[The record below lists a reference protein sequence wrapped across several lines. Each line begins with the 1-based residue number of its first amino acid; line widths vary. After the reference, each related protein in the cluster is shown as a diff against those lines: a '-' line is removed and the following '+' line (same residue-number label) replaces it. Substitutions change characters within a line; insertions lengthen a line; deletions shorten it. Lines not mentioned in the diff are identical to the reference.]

1 VALRKFVSG
10 TYKLAEN
17 FDQRNEKTNFQ
28 KKNNMGQQ
36 VKIRI
41 LKLLS
46 LLTEEQKTKD
56 IIEIDETNNENLV
69 SFLKN
74 DGLLAF
80 DYEIEYEN
88 LKPFISEKSG
98 TINLWHKNFN
108 GTWTINLYY
117 INRIIKVN

>member
-1 VALRKFVSG
+1 M
-10 TYKLAEN
+10 AEN

-28 KKNNMGQQ
+28 KKNNMEQQ
-36 VKIRI
+36 VKIKI

-88 LKPFISEKSG
+88 LKPYISEKSG

-117 INRIIKVN
+117 INRILKTD

>member
-1 VALRKFVSG
+1 MDYS
-10 TYKLAEN
+10 
-17 FDQRNEKTNFQ
+17 
-28 KKNNMGQQ
+28 KKNLPN
-36 VKIRI
+36 
-41 LKLLS
+41 LHLACY
-46 LLTEEQKTKD
+46 
-56 IIEIDETNNENLV
+56 ENLV

-117 INRIIKVN
+117 INRILKTD

>member
-1 VALRKFVSG
+1 M
-10 TYKLAEN
+10 E
-17 FDQRNEKTNFQ
+17 Q
-28 KKNNMGQQ
+28 KIK
-36 VKIRI
+36 KRI

-46 LLTEEQKTKD
+46 LLSEEQKDKD
-56 IIEIDETNNENLV
+56 IIEINESDNENLV

-74 DGLLAF
+74 DGLLVF

-88 LKPFISEKSG
+88 FKPYISEKAG

-117 INRIIKVN
+117 INRILQTN

>member
-1 VALRKFVSG
+1 MEKQI
-10 TYKLAEN
+10 EN
-17 FDQRNEKTNFQ
+17 
-28 KKNNMGQQ
+28 
-36 VKIRI
+36 RI

-46 LLTEEQKTKD
+46 LLTEEQKAKD
-56 IIEIDETNNENLV
+56 IIEIDERSNENLV

-74 DGLLAF
+74 DGFLVF

-88 LKPFISEKSG
+88 LKPYISEKSG

-117 INRIIKVN
+117 INRTIKVN